1 MRNIDDLKLD
11 QVVDYDFKV
20 GSDGNQLILYYF
32 PNKEKRETWS
42 IAEPGAETLD
52 EDQLPAEILALHS
65 CGMLIANSQRKFS
78 YDLS

>member
-32 PNKEKRETWS
+32 PNKEK
-42 IAEPGAETLD
+42 GV
-52 EDQLPAEILALHS
+52 
-65 CGMLIANSQRKFS
+65 C
-78 YDLS
+78 